1 MSTID
6 WASLRQNADDAM
18 RPAPDGEYT
27 LKVKKAEAK
36 TASTGSQM
44 IAVNFVIEGG
54 PSHGKGVFWN
64 LVLSPDNAFA
74 LNMFFKRLDAFGIDP
89 TMNGGLS
96 MEQIASMMEGQMVD
110 ATLGHREYQ
119 NVVRNEV
126 TEVRRNPM
134 SSPRAYSAA
143 SSPAAS
149 ATPAVSNQPPTPQVS
164 TAPPTPSP
172 TAAPVPT
179 PPPAS
184 GVSAPPD
191 EPF

>member
-6 WASLRQNADDAM
+6 WASLRKNADDAM

-96 MEQIASMMEGQMVD
+96 MEQIASMMEGATVD
-110 ATLGHREYQ
+110 ATLGHRTFQ
-119 NVVRNEV
+119 NVDRNEI

-134 SSPRAYSAA
+134 NSPRLVA
-143 SSPAAS
+143 SPAAS

-172 TAAPVPT
+172 TATPVPT
-179 PPPAS
+179 PAPNGP
-184 GVSAPPD
+184 SAPPD